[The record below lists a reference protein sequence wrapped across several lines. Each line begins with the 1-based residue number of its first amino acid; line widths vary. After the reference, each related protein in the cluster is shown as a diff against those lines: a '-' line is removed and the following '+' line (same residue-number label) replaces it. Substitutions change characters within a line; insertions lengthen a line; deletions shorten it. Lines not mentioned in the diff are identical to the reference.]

1 MKKILKGCFA
11 PQRIET
17 SYDKKSIH
25 SRTKEYVEKLTE
37 MGYFNIQF
45 SIANMC
51 FVGDRE
57 ETDEEYERRISQEK
71 WRLEADRRLY
81 LKLKEQFENE
91 DK

>member
-37 MGYFNIQF
+37 MGYSNIQF
-45 SIANMC
+45 SIANMR

-57 ETDEEYERRISQEK
+57 ETDEEYERRISKEK
-71 WRLEADRRLY
+71 WGFEADRILY